1 MKKELQKASDLI
13 DEIYQNI
20 KNIKSIDLY
29 RTLGSRYIPGNHIHR
44 RRLAGAVRPKKPVDL
59 SRFNMQR

>member
-20 KNIKSIDLY
+20 KNIKSIDEVAE
-29 RTLGSRYIPGNHIHR
+29 TLERMTPLVYTAQALLENVESSLGEQISDP
-44 RRLAGAVRPKKPVDL
+44 A
-59 SRFNMQR
+59 